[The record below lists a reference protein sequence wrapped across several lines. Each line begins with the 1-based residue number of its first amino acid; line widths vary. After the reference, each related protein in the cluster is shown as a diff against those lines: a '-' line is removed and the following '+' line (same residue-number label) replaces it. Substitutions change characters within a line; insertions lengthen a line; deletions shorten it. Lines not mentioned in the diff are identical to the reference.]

1 MFFGW
6 RDGGSYHQQIA
17 DEPILIYYG
26 YPQWNPLTDVTPEVT
41 PKVADE
47 PTLIYYGY
55 PQWNPLTDVTPEVT
69 PKIADEP
76 TLIYYGYPQWN
87 PLTDVTP
94 EVTPK
99 SPIVIP
105 EPNPESVFRPV
116 PDNAVSAEVPVIHQN
131 LVMRYLM

>member
-6 RDGGSYHQQIA
+6 RDGGSYHQQ
-17 DEPILIYYG
+17 
-26 YPQWNPLTDVTPEVT
+26 
-41 PKVADE
+41 
-47 PTLIYYGY
+47 
-55 PQWNPLTDVTPEVT
+55 
-69 PKIADEP
+69 IADEP

-99 SPIVIP
+99 SPIIIP
-105 EPNPESVFRPV
+105 EPNPESVSRPV
-116 PDNAVSAEVPVIHQN
+116 PDNAVSAVVPVIHQN